1 MSSVTIN
8 KQREAKRGAATDSV
22 AAREEADTQSK
33 LSARGLL
40 HMYMSG
46 TVVGVA
52 NAAMFHPVDSIR
64 IRYFFLPRSKKTV
77 HMDDIRGVSFWKG
90 ISFNMFSTALKQMA
104 FYPTQELIKHV
115 CIAKGGMSEERG
127 QFFSSM
133 FAGMVLGLLAAPINV
148 IKVPLQ
154 SGVNATFTVRQ
165 ICRDV
170 YRERGLLGFYRGGLG
185 IVLRDTVWSMAY
197 FPMFGLLR
205 KTLSS
210 VVPPSLFSSTPT
222 PGSTDAA
229 AATSASAPA
238 SERDPRSVAI
248 NSLSSVTA
256 SMMAMLASYP
266 FDSSRLYRQ
275 KFGGQYG
282 FWHGFLKSFQPSSA
296 NYRSLAASLIRVPL
310 ATAFSH
316 TLYLFLEHK

>member
-1 MSSVTIN
+1 MSSAAIN
-8 KQREAKRGAATDSV
+8 KQREAKRGAAAKDSV

-40 HMYMSG
+40 HMYLSG

-154 SGVNATFTVRQ
+154 SGVNANFTVRQ
-165 ICRDV
+165 ICGDV

-210 VVPPSLFSSTPT
+210 VVPPSLFS
-222 PGSTDAA
+222 
-229 AATSASAPA
+229 